1 MRENLAH
8 IQMTKYILRR
18 FLINIPVLLGIT
30 LMVFLMIEA
39 APGDPLVALFNPE
52 AGMDEQA
59 MQAMRARFNLDKPLP
74 VRYIIWLTEA
84 VQGNLGFRTKD
95 LTPVSEVVSRRIG
108 PTLLLMGSGLLLGCL
123 IGIPLGVV
131 SALRQYSFLDF
142 SMTGLAF
149 LGISLPV
156 FFSGLGGLYLFALK
170 LRLFPVG
177 GMATTGQERT
187 LLDILYHLILPSLI
201 LGFNYIAIFLR
212 YTRSSMLEVIRM
224 DYVTTAR
231 AKGLQEMRVII
242 IHALRNALLP
252 LITVIGLSL
261 PSLFVGAVFIE
272 TIFTWPGMGTL
283 FIDGVNSRD
292 FPLIMGIILI
302 TATAVL
308 LANLLTDVVYALIDP
323 RIRYES

>member
-1 MRENLAH
+1 MGR
-8 IQMTKYILRR
+8 YVLRR

-30 LMVFLMIEA
+30 LLVFLLIEA

-52 AGMDEQA
+52 AGMDAKA
-59 MQAMRARFNLDKPLP
+59 MEAMRARFNLDKPLP
-74 VRYIIWLTEA
+74 VRYVIWLTEA
-84 VQGNLGFRTKD
+84 LQGNLGFRTKD
-95 LTPVSEVVSRRIG
+95 LSSVSEVVARRIR
-108 PTLLLMGSGLLLGCL
+108 PTLLLMGTGLFLGCL
-123 IGIPLGVV
+123 IGIPLGVL
-131 SALRQYSFLDF
+131 SALRQYSVTDF
-142 SMTGLAF
+142 TLTGLAF

-170 LRLFPVG
+170 WKIFPVG
-177 GMATTGQERT
+177 GMVTTGVDTT
-187 LLDILYHLILPSLI
+187 LLDILHHLILPASI
-201 LGFNYIAIFLR
+201 LAFNYIAIFLR
-212 YTRSSMLEVIRM
+212 YTRSSMLEVIRT
-224 DYVTTAR
+224 DYITTAR
-231 AKGLQEMRVII
+231 AKGLKEMTVII

-261 PSLFVGAVFIE
+261 PNLFVGAVFIE

-308 LANLLTDVVYALIDP
+308 LANLMTDVTYALIDP
-323 RIRYES
+323 RIRYE

>member
-1 MRENLAH
+1 MGR
-8 IQMTKYILRR
+8 YVLRR

-30 LMVFLMIEA
+30 LLVFLLIEA

-52 AGMDEQA
+52 AGMDAKA
-59 MQAMRARFNLDKPLP
+59 MEAMRARFNLDKPLP

-84 VQGNLGFRTKD
+84 LRGNLGFRTKD
-95 LTPVSEVVSRRIG
+95 LSPVSEVVVRRIG
-108 PTLLLMGSGLLLGCL
+108 PTLLLMGTGLLLGCL
-123 IGIPLGVV
+123 IGIPLGVL
-131 SALRQYSFLDF
+131 SALRQYSVIDF
-142 SMTGLAF
+142 TLTGLAF
-149 LGISLPV
+149 LGVSLPV

-170 LRLFPVG
+170 WKIFPVG
-177 GMATTGQERT
+177 GMVTTGVDTT
-187 LLDILYHLILPSLI
+187 LLDILHHLILPASI
-201 LGFNYIAIFLR
+201 LAFNYVAIFLR
-212 YTRSSMLEVIRM
+212 YTRSSMLEVIRT
-224 DYVTTAR
+224 DYITTAR
-231 AKGLQEMRVII
+231 AKGLKEMTVII

-261 PSLFVGAVFIE
+261 PNLFVGAVFIE

-308 LANLLTDVVYALIDP
+308 LANLMTDVTYALIDP
-323 RIRYES
+323 RIRYE